1 MPDYIPVLMIV
12 LIVIEIGL
20 LERLRGIYARNDRV

>member
-1 MPDYIPVLMIV
+1 MTEATINDG
-12 LIVIEIGL
+12 VIEIGL